1 MRYAPTPVA
10 REIVVQELYT
20 IHYLEYYA
28 GYRFQGESHPFWEF
42 IYADRGEMT
51 VTAGEERYPLR
62 QGQIFFHPPG
72 QFHAVEADAN
82 RAANAIVISFSCSSP
97 VLASLAGG
105 PRSIGVTQRQ
115 LLSSIITEARE
126 AYAND
131 LGDPGFLKLIPSG
144 GGEFGAEEYIVL
156 LLETFLIQMLRL
168 TQLKAPR
175 PWEQRDRDLG
185 VEYFT
190 PAAQYIERHMDAY
203 LSLEILSA
211 CAGVSPAHLERLCR
225 RATGKSV
232 AAYCRERRVER
243 ARELIREGRMSMT
256 AIAAATGFS
265 SVHYFSRT
273 FRALV
278 GMSPREYLRS
288 VQSMTVLPPQE
299 RPDS

>member
-1 MRYAPTPVA
+1 MLQYVPTPVV
-10 REIVVQELYT
+10 REITVQELYT

-28 GYRFQGESHPFWEF
+28 GYHFQGESHPFWEF
-42 IYADRGEMT
+42 IYADRGELM
-51 VTAGEERYPLR
+51 VTAGQERYSLG

-82 RAANAIVISFSCSSP
+82 RAANAIVVSFSCASP
-97 VLASLAGG
+97 ALTSLVGG
-105 PRSIGVTQRQ
+105 PRSIGVPQRR
-115 LLSSIITEARE
+115 LLSSIIAEARE
-126 AYAND
+126 AYSND
-131 LGDPGFLKLIPSG
+131 LGDPGFLKLCPSG

-156 LLETFLIQMLRL
+156 LLEIFLIQMLRL
-168 TQLKAPR
+168 TRLKALR
-175 PWEQRDRDLG
+175 PSEQRDRDLG

-203 LSLEILSA
+203 LSLEVLSA

-232 AAYCRERRVER
+232 TAYCRQRRVER

-288 VQSMTVLPPQE
+288 VQSMTMLPPQE
-299 RPDS
+299 R